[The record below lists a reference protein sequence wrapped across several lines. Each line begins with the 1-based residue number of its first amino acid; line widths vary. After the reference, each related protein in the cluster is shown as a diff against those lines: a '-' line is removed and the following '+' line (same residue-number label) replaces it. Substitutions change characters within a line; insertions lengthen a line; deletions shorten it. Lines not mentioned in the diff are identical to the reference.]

1 MGHADKQQI
10 MHMVK
15 LQLPGVQL
23 NGSDSSDALAIAICH
38 SYHAQSNDRFLQ
50 AQRRFEHD
58 WETACRVDYKA
69 QDHFLLDVSG
79 VGYLIFCSERTLAE
93 INADGEFTT
102 IYTDLLVRED
112 LMQLF
117 GFVSQIEKE
126 WYRLLMSV
134 QGVGAK
140 ASLAI
145 LSALGEG
152 GVSRAI
158 ALGDWTSIKSAKG
171 IGPKTAQRVVNELK
185 DKAAHVMSLVPHKVG
200 NQEEKVSDADII
212 ERMDDNPSINL
223 AISNNSAQAD
233 ALSAL
238 QNLGYTPSDAAAA
251 VAKILNQ
258 SSDLSTE
265 ELIRSSLK
273 MLSPKG

>member
-1 MGHADKQQI
+1 MIVRLRG
-10 MHMVK
+10 
-15 LQLPGVQL
+15 
-23 NGSDSSDALAIAICH
+23 
-38 SYHAQSNDRFLQ
+38 
-50 AQRRFEHD
+50 
-58 WETACRVDYKA
+58 RVDYKTH
-69 QDHFLLDVSG
+69 DHFLLDVNG

-93 INADGEFTT
+93 IPVDGEFTT

-117 GFVSQIEKE
+117 GFLSQVEKE

-145 LSALGEG
+145 LSALGED
-152 GVSRAI
+152 GVSRSI

-185 DKAAHVMSLVPHKVG
+185 DKAAHVMSIVPNEIG
-200 NQEEKVSDADII
+200 
-212 ERMDDNPSINL
+212 ERENKIDEGEVVEQIDDHPHINL
-223 AISNNSAQAD
+223 AASNKTAQAD

-238 QNLGYTPSDAAAA
+238 QNLGYSPSESAAA
-251 VAKILNQ
+251 VAKILHE

-265 ELIRSSLK
+265 ELIRNSLK